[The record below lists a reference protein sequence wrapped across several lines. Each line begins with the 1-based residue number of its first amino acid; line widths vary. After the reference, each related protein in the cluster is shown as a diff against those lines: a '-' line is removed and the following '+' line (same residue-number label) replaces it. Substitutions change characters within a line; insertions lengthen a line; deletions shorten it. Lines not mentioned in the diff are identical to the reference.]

1 MAAIQIGVTSVSS
14 QLREARHTL
23 RDRLGTDLGLERDH
37 RDALASVANELL
49 GAALDARVGEP
60 LMLSVE
66 LFPRL
71 SSVRVRCPSD
81 VELRDEPFGMRER
94 VLRGFAFAWGKRSY
108 TDGSVDLWAE
118 VARPAVGRT
127 AGQ

>member
-81 VELRDEPFGMRER
+81 VELGDEPFGMRER
-94 VLRGFAFAWGKRSY
+94 VLRGFAFAWGKRAY

-118 VARPAVGRT
+118 VARPAAGRT

>member
-1 MAAIQIGVTSVSS
+1 
-14 QLREARHTL
+14 
-23 RDRLGTDLGLERDH
+23 
-37 RDALASVANELL
+37 
-49 GAALDARVGEP
+49 
-60 LMLSVE
+60 MLTVE

-71 SSVRVRCPSD
+71 SSVRVHCPSN

-118 VARPAVGRT
+118 VARPAARRT
-127 AGQ
+127 AGP

>member
-1 MAAIQIGVTSVSS
+1 MTAIQIGVTSVSS

-23 RDRLGTDLGLERDH
+23 RDRLDVDLGVEPH
-37 RDALASVANELL
+37 HTDALESVANELL
-49 GAALDARVGEP
+49 GAALDARVRKP
-60 LMLSVE
+60 LILSVE

-118 VARPAVGRT
+118 VARPAVDQT
-127 AGQ
+127 AGR

>member
-1 MAAIQIGVTSVSS
+1 MAAIQIGVTSGSS
-14 QLREARHTL
+14 QLRAARHTL
-23 RDRLGTDLGLERDH
+23 RDRLDADLALERDH
-37 RDALASVANELL
+37 TDALASVANELL
-49 GAALDARVGEP
+49 GAALDARVRKP
-60 LMLSVE
+60 LILSVE

-118 VARPAVGRT
+118 VARPAARQT
-127 AGQ
+127 AGP